1 MKRILSALIVL
12 ALAVSMAG
20 CSLQDYQTAGTL
32 YEEGKYAQALE
43 MYEALG
49 DYADSAKMAE
59 ICRQKANYEKAG
71 QLLAAGEYE
80 QAAQMFDELGLYS
93 DSPLMAAESR
103 YIGGKASLEA
113 EDYERA
119 IALLTTLGGYK
130 DSMDLVNLARWRWV
144 GQQRY
149 TNVLAAE
156 GTSYATVSLEPVEN
170 ETLRIV
176 VKKRD
181 QILSLPYEMEFIM
194 TLVRTQPDADYSINY
209 TSSNVKTI
217 TETATGSVTL
227 RAFSDGL
234 PVTTFSQT
242 ITDADGNVTQ
252 SDQTADALMMK
263 AVMAEVIADVTEN
276 LPLLLE
282 KSGADVTLADLGF

>member
-1 MKRILSALIVL
+1 MKRILSVLIVL
-12 ALAVSMAG
+12 VLAVSMVG

-32 YEEGKYAQALE
+32 YKEGKYAQALE

-80 QAAQMFDELGLYS
+80 QAAQMYDELGMYS

-119 IALLTTLGGYK
+119 IALLTILGGYK

-144 GQQRY
+144 GRQRY

-156 GTSYATVSLEPVEN
+156 DTSYATVSLEPVEN

-194 TLVRTQPDADYSINY
+194 TLVRTQPDAEYSINY

-234 PVTTFSQT
+234 PVTAFSQT

-282 KSGADVTLADLGF
+282 KSGADITLADLGF

>member
-12 ALAVSMAG
+12 ALAVSLAG
-20 CSLQDYQTAGTL
+20 CSVQDYQTAGTL
-32 YEEGKYAQALE
+32 YKEGKYAQALE
-43 MYEALG
+43 IYEALG
-49 DYADSAKMAE
+49 DYADSVKMAE

-130 DSMDLVNLARWRWV
+130 DSMDLVNLARWRWL

-149 TNVLAAE
+149 TVILEAE
-156 GTSYATVSLEPVEN
+156 GTDYAAVSLEPVEDQVM
-170 ETLRIV
+170 RIV
-176 VKKRD
+176 LKKRS
-181 QILSLPYEMEFIM
+181 QILNLPYEMDFVM
-194 TLVRTQPDADYSINY
+194 TLVRTQPDAAYNLTY
-209 TSSNVKTI
+209 TSTNVKTI
-217 TETATGSVTL
+217 TETTEGNVTL
-227 RAFSDGL
+227 RAFGEGF

-242 ITDADGNVTQ
+242 VTDAEGNVTE
-252 SDQTADALMMK
+252 SDQTKDALMMK